1 MKKRIAFLLVIFIL
15 LTVFSS
21 CSQLKSIVRHVINVR
36 KYEKPFTFINVM
48 PDKKSMSSSSAMHI
62 TSSPYGHL
70 ATPPTPPPMPWDNS
84 LALTGKV
91 DSGIVENGRDIE
103 LKFTLNANDH
113 VLSGG
118 DLHLVFEMKDFVL
131 KKDGEE
137 IENNTYVIKDFFDEG
152 KSADSESLTLAL
164 SPDFEDGLAIG
175 DVDLWIRFVPDDMD
189 EFMERM
195 IEKDQYVVF
204 ESEQI
209 LEDGFLSLGSGAIS
223 YCVDSVETWLK
234 NGTSFGNVFYDM
246 SRYHYDKGL
255 ISAEEMAR
263 LCYGYRYLNSVQTFV
278 CDYNKDDHTMAIG
291 YYSKNIRYESSDKL
305 SDSALEEALLAHE
318 EFWHTN
324 HYQPAK
330 GGLDATLRILE
341 IMKDRG
347 VITDEEYERELLL
360 LDEVLGVY
368 TGFTSRFPGGESGYE
383 EIDAL
388 HLTHN
393 DK

>member
-1 MKKRIAFLLVIFIL
+1 MKKRIAFLLVVFIL

-21 CSQLKSIVRHVINVR
+21 CSQIKSMVRHSINVR
-36 KYEKPFTFINVM
+36 KYEKPFTFINII
-48 PDKKSMSSSSAMHI
+48 PDKKSMSSRSAMHI
-62 TSSPYGHL
+62 TSSPYGNL

-84 LALTGKV
+84 LALTGRV
-91 DSGIVENGRDIE
+91 DSGIVENGQDIE

-118 DLHLVFEMKDFVL
+118 DLHLVFETKDFVL
-131 KKDGEE
+131 KKDGKAV
-137 IENNTYVIKDFFDEG
+137 ENNTYVIDGFFDEG
-152 KSADSESLTLAL
+152 RSADSESLTLAL
-164 SPDFEDGLAIG
+164 SPYLEDGLAIG
-175 DVDLWIRFVPDDMD
+175 DVDLWIRFVPDDIV

-195 IEKDQYVVF
+195 TEEDRYVAF

-234 NGTSFGNVFYDM
+234 NGTSYGNVFYDM
-246 SRYHYDKGL
+246 SRCHYDKGL
-255 ISAEEMAR
+255 ISAEEMAK
-263 LCYGYRYLNSVQTFV
+263 LCYGYKYLNRVRTYV

-305 SDSALEEALLAHE
+305 SDSALEQALLAHE

-388 HLTHN
+388 HLTHK